1 MSVRISIEN
10 LLLREAP
17 CQSDFFFPFLSER
30 KMRKSTE
37 LEEKRKKKD
46 IGVKEDA
53 AMKGP
58 PGPVTLFP
66 LQGECYWC
74 KMALCLSETPAS

>member
-1 MSVRISIEN
+1 MFVRISIETV
-10 LLLREAP
+10 LLRKATRS
-17 CQSDFFFPFLSER
+17 SDFFFPFLSER
-30 KMRKSTE
+30 KIRISTE
-37 LEEKRKKKD
+37 LEEEREED
-46 IGVKEDA
+46 IEGKEDA

-58 PGPVTLFP
+58 SGLIPLFP